1 MFESKGKY
9 QNPNSY
15 FRIIFEICGQ
25 KILFHNVTV
34 GMRPPVLFQCFLT
47 PRN

>member
-1 MFESKGKY
+1 MFETKGKY

-25 KILFHNVTV
+25 KNSF
-34 GMRPPVLFQCFLT
+34 PQCHGGNETSCPISMF
-47 PRN
+47 PNSS